1 MSGTFNLAS
10 AQNNAP
16 PLSHEQA
23 TKFANYF
30 LSRRS
35 VQTVKGIYSLL
46 DVLNILSSNKVYCKY
61 FGYLV
66 SFYLGSVQI

>member
-1 MSGTFNLAS
+1 MSGAFNLATT
-10 AQNNAP
+10 QNKAP

-46 DVLNILSSNKVYCKY
+46 DVLTILSANKVYTY
-61 FGYLV
+61 HFISLVLYL
-66 SFYLGSVQI
+66 